1 MADLHADAG
10 VAVAVHEVHDAGES
24 ARLLVIPQAGASRVM
39 RASGETQVISTI
51 TRPAPPM
58 ARPPRCTKWK
68 SPGTPSW
75 QEYMAMGETMMRFL
89 SRTPRAW

>member
-24 ARLLVIPQAGASRVM
+24 ARLLVIPQAGASR
-39 RASGETQVISTI
+39 GD
-51 TRPAPPM
+51 
-58 ARPPRCTKWK
+58 ARVGRNAGHLHHHQAGAAHGAAAQMHQWK